1 MYRELRKVLCR
12 KWSLEILQ
20 FLAEE
25 GTHNYSEIETELDT
39 SSDIISDRLQHL
51 SGVGL
56 VIRDERSHKDVRY
69 SISPEG
75 KKLIQRLSELQSLL
89 DE

>member
-1 MYRELRKVLCR
+1 MYGELRDVLCR
-12 KWSLEILQ
+12 KWGLEILH

-25 GTHNYSEIETELDT
+25 GTHNYSEIETEFDT

-51 SGVGL
+51 SSVGL
-56 VIRDERSHKDVRY
+56 LIRDKKSHKDVRY
-69 SISPEG
+69 SISPDG
-75 KKLIQRLSELQSLL
+75 KKLLQRLSELQPLL